1 MKLDAD
7 QLCRT
12 AAVIDTQHR
21 YAFGID
27 TRDWELYRSVFA
39 DVVHSDFSSWYGGDP
54 IEISA
59 DEWVRRVT
67 ARQSGFDGTQHQ
79 MSNHRVVLDG
89 ACAHCTTYI
98 VARHYLRIDGEHHIQ
113 AIGGYYSNRLQD
125 LGDRWVIDRCVLTVL
140 WTQGDRKLFDLAA
153 ERRKSREGASAE

>member
-1 MKLDAD
+1 MNAED
-7 QLCRT
+7 LCRR
-12 AAVIDTQHR
+12 AEVIDTQHR

-27 TRDWELYRSVFA
+27 TRNWELYRSVFA
-39 DVVHSDFSSWYGGDP
+39 DVVHFDFTSWYGGEP
-54 IEISA
+54 SEIAA
-59 DEWVRRVT
+59 DDWVRRVI

-89 ACAHCTTYI
+89 GQADCTTYI
-98 VARHYLRIDGEHHIQ
+98 VARHYLRVDGEHHVQ
-113 AIGGYYSNRLQD
+113 AIGGYYSNRLLD

-153 ERRKSREGASAE
+153 ERWKLRGGTSAD